1 MSWCCDF
8 RFVELDYLINFARS
22 IYTTGFSPHSV
33 ATILVAYNLEKQK
46 TILKYCKTSFISIR
60 KEFVGIKTAFCPQPN
75 QHTIS
80 HSGNEK

>member
-1 MSWCCDF
+1 LPE
-8 RFVELDYLINFARS
+8 V
-22 IYTTGFSPHSV
+22 YTTGLSPHSV

-80 HSGNEK
+80 IIPEMKSKSDSNSIAGKWI